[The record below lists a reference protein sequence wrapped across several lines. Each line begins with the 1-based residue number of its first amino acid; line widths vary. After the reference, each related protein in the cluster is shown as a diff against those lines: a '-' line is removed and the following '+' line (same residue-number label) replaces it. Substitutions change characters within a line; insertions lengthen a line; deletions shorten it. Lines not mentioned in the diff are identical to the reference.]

1 LHKKNKKASFHFL
14 EFGPSLVKI
23 GVNQKHFGPF
33 TQAKSV
39 FTTVSARIK
48 TQINLNHLYS
58 DVHLKVYS
66 LECETG
72 DQERKSEKQ
81 IVKFET
87 FVIKRIVIQIKGNPP
102 KKTTQKPI
110 EIIHENTEV
119 R

>member
-1 LHKKNKKASFHFL
+1 M
-14 EFGPSLVKI
+14 ECGPSLAKI
-23 GVNQKHFGPF
+23 DVNHKHFGPF

-48 TQINLNHLYS
+48 TRIINLNHLYS

-81 IVKFET
+81 IDCD
-87 FVIKRIVIQIKGNPP
+87 I
-102 KKTTQKPI
+102 
-110 EIIHENTEV
+110 
-119 R
+119 